1 MDHDLE
7 RVLAA
12 AYLAGLP
19 ERDVA
24 ELRTLRADCRA
35 IETRLSYL
43 RRLVQGHQDIVVG
56 ELERRRTG
64 GDPDDVGALVDRLP
78 EILADRIRGP
88 GSGRLPDSIES
99 EEPSGRLAE
108 HLEAIVATVPLEE
121 VASVGI
127 ERLEATATELA
138 DLEGKV
144 SALRRAMFDRIDVVE
159 AELTRRYRDGEA
171 LVDDL
176 LATEQAD

>member
-12 AYLAGLP
+12 EYLADLP
-19 ERDVA
+19 DREVA
-24 ELRTLRADCRA
+24 ELRSLRADCRA

-64 GDPDDVGALVDRLP
+64 GDADDMAALVDRLP

-88 GSGRLPDSIES
+88 GSGRLPESIEN
-99 EEPSGRLAE
+99 EEPSGRLMD
-108 HLEAIVATVPLEE
+108 HLEAVMTAVPLEE
-121 VASVGI
+121 AASVEM
-127 ERLEATATELA
+127 ERLEAAATELA
-138 DLEGKV
+138 DLEAEV
-144 SALRRAMFDRIDVVE
+144 SALRRDMFDRIDVVE

-171 LVDDL
+171 QVDDV
-176 LATEQAD
+176 LAEQTD